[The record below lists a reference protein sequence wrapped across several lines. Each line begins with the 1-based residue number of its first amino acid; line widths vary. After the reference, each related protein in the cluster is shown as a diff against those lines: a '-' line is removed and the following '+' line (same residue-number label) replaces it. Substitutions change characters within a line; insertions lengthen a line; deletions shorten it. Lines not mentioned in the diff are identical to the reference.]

1 MRRRDSAT
9 RVPGAAQHGALSA
22 QWCAADRGPLGARSL
37 WRPRTSGAPL
47 PFIPRC
53 TASGTRVM
61 NRRAFISLLAG
72 AAAWPLAA
80 RAQQPA
86 MPVVGFLGS
95 TPAGPYAAIV
105 AAFRQGLKE
114 TGFVEGQNLA
124 IEYRWADN
132 QHDRL
137 PALAADLVSRKVAV
151 IVTSGSVPPA
161 LAAKAATSTIP
172 IVFHTGLDPV
182 AAGLVS
188 SMNRP
193 GGNITGVTFLTEA
206 STLKRLSLLRDLVPA
221 NVIGLLANRPEATD
235 SVTKE
240 LETVTRPLGL
250 ALHVVYAGSER
261 ELDDAFVTLAQRNI
275 GALLVNTGPF
285 FRTRTEQLVGL
296 AARYAIPAI
305 YPGRD
310 YALAGGLMS
319 YAPSITEAYRQ
330 QGVYAGK
337 ILKGEKPGE
346 LPVMQS
352 TKFEFVL
359 NLKAARAL
367 NLTPSPGLLAIADEV
382 IE

>member
-1 MRRRDSAT
+1 MS
-9 RVPGAAQHGALSA
+9 
-22 QWCAADRGPLGARSL
+22 
-37 WRPRTSGAPL
+37 
-47 PFIPRC
+47 
-53 TASGTRVM
+53 
-61 NRRAFISLLAG
+61 NRREFITLLGG
-72 AAAWPLAA
+72 ACAWPLTAQ
-80 RAQQPA
+80 AQQAA

-105 AAFRQGLKE
+105 AAVRQGLKE
-114 TGFVEGQNLA
+114 TGFVEGENVA

-132 QHDRL
+132 QLDRL
-137 PALAADLVSRKVAV
+137 PALAADLVGRKVAV
-151 IVTSGSVPPA
+151 IITSGSVPPA

-188 SMNRP
+188 SINRP

-206 STLKRLSLLRDLVPA
+206 STLKRLSLLRDLVPTA
-221 NVIGLLANRPEATD
+221 NVIGLLANRAEATD

-240 LETVTRPLGL
+240 VETVTRQLGL
-250 ALHVVYAGSER
+250 GLHVVHAGNER
-261 ELDDAFVTLAQRNI
+261 ELDDAFVTLAQRKVD
-275 GALLVNTGPF
+275 ALLVNTGPF

-310 YALAGGLMS
+310 YALAGGLMG
-319 YAPSITEAYRQ
+319 YAPCITEAYRQ
-330 QGVYAGK
+330 QGVYVGK
-337 ILKGEKPGE
+337 ILKGEKPGD
-346 LPVMQS
+346 LPVIQS
-352 TKFEFVL
+352 TTFEFVL

>member
-1 MRRRDSAT
+1 MSAKLKRRE
-9 RVPGAAQHGALSA
+9 
-22 QWCAADRGPLGARSL
+22 
-37 WRPRTSGAPL
+37 
-47 PFIPRC
+47 FI
-53 TASGTRVM
+53 T
-61 NRRAFISLLAG
+61 LLAST
-72 AAAWPLAA
+72 AAWPIAA

-86 MPVVGFLGS
+86 VPMIGFLGS

-105 AAFRQGLKE
+105 AAVRRGLKE
-114 TGFVEGQNLA
+114 TGFVEAQNLTV
-124 IEYRWADN
+124 EYRWADN
-132 QHDRL
+132 QLDRL
-137 PALAADLVSRKVAV
+137 PALAADLGSRNVAV

-206 STLKRLSLLRDLVPA
+206 STLKRLSLLRDLVPTA

-235 SVTKE
+235 SVAKE

-250 ALHVVYAGSER
+250 ALHVMYAGSER
-261 ELDDAFVTLAQRNI
+261 ELDDAFATLAQQKV

-319 YAPSITEAYRQ
+319 YAPSITDAYRQ

-337 ILKGEKPGE
+337 ILKGEKPGD

-352 TKFEFVL
+352 TTFEFVI

>member
-1 MRRRDSAT
+1 MRRRDFIT
-9 RVPGAAQHGALSA
+9 L
-22 QWCAADRGPLGARSL
+22 LG
-37 WRPRTSGAPL
+37 
-47 PFIPRC
+47 
-53 TASGTRVM
+53 
-61 NRRAFISLLAG
+61 G

-188 SMNRP
+188 SINRP

-305 YPGRD
+305 YPDRD

-319 YAPSITEAYRQ
+319 YAPSMTEAYRQ

-337 ILKGEKPGE
+337 ILKGEKPGD
-346 LPVMQS
+346 LPVLQS
-352 TKFEFVL
+352 TTFEFVINL
-359 NLKAARAL
+359 NAARAL

>member
-1 MRRRDSAT
+1 
-9 RVPGAAQHGALSA
+9 V
-22 QWCAADRGPLGARSL
+22 
-37 WRPRTSGAPL
+37 
-47 PFIPRC
+47 
-53 TASGTRVM
+53 
-61 NRRAFISLLAG
+61 NRRSFITLLGG
-72 AAAWPLAA
+72 AAAWPVAA
-80 RAQQPA
+80 RAQQQAIPI
-86 MPVVGFLGS
+86 VGFLGS

-105 AAFRQGLKE
+105 AAVRQGLKE

-132 QHDRL
+132 QLDRL

-188 SMNRP
+188 SINRP

-206 STLKRLSLLRDLVPA
+206 STLKRLSLLRDLVPTA
-221 NVIGLLANRPEATD
+221 NVIGLLANRAEATD

-240 LETVTRPLGL
+240 VDTVTRQLGL
-250 ALHVVYAGSER
+250 TLHVVHASNER
-261 ELDDAFVTLAQRNI
+261 ELNDAFATLAQRKVS
-275 GALLVNTGPF
+275 ALLVNTGPF

-296 AARYAIPAI
+296 AAGYAIPAI

-310 YALAGGLMS
+310 YALAGGLMG

-330 QGVYAGK
+330 QGVYA
-337 ILKGEKPGE
+337 
-346 LPVMQS
+346 MQS
-352 TKFEFVL
+352 TKVEL
-359 NLKAARAL
+359 IINLKTAKVL
-367 NLTPSPGLLAIADEV
+367 GLDVPPTLLARADEV

>member
-1 MRRRDSAT
+1 MRRRDFIT
-9 RVPGAAQHGALSA
+9 L
-22 QWCAADRGPLGARSL
+22 LG
-37 WRPRTSGAPL
+37 
-47 PFIPRC
+47 
-53 TASGTRVM
+53 
-61 NRRAFISLLAG
+61 G

-151 IVTSGSVPPA
+151 IVTSGSVPPT

-188 SMNRP
+188 SINRP

-337 ILKGEKPGE
+337 ILKGEKPGD
-346 LPVMQS
+346 LPVLQS
-352 TKFEFVL
+352 TTFEFVINL
-359 NLKAARAL
+359 NAARAL

>member
-1 MRRRDSAT
+1 MS
-9 RVPGAAQHGALSA
+9 
-22 QWCAADRGPLGARSL
+22 
-37 WRPRTSGAPL
+37 
-47 PFIPRC
+47 
-53 TASGTRVM
+53 
-61 NRRAFISLLAG
+61 NRREFITLLGG
-72 AAAWPLAA
+72 ACAWPLTAQ
-80 RAQQPA
+80 AQQAA

-105 AAFRQGLKE
+105 AAVRQGLKE
-114 TGFVEGQNLA
+114 TGFVEGENVA

-132 QHDRL
+132 QLDRL
-137 PALAADLVSRKVAV
+137 PALAADLVGRKVAV
-151 IVTSGSVPPA
+151 VITSGSVPPA

-188 SMNRP
+188 SINRP

-206 STLKRLSLLRDLVPA
+206 STLKRLSLLRDLVPTA
-221 NVIGLLANRPEATD
+221 NVIGLLANRAEATD

-240 LETVTRPLGL
+240 VETVTRQLGL
-250 ALHVVYAGSER
+250 ALHVVHAGNER
-261 ELDDAFVTLAQRNI
+261 ELDDAFVTLAQRKVD
-275 GALLVNTGPF
+275 ALLVNTGPF

-310 YALAGGLMS
+310 YVLAGGLMG

-330 QGVYAGK
+330 QGVYVGK
-337 ILKGEKPGE
+337 ILKGEKPGD
-346 LPVMQS
+346 LPVIQS
-352 TKFEFVL
+352 TTFEFVL

>member
-1 MRRRDSAT
+1 MRRRDFIT
-9 RVPGAAQHGALSA
+9 L
-22 QWCAADRGPLGARSL
+22 LG
-37 WRPRTSGAPL
+37 
-47 PFIPRC
+47 
-53 TASGTRVM
+53 
-61 NRRAFISLLAG
+61 G

-188 SMNRP
+188 SINRP

-337 ILKGEKPGE
+337 ILKGEKPGD
-346 LPVMQS
+346 LPVLQS
-352 TKFEFVL
+352 TTFEFVI

>member
-1 MRRRDSAT
+1 
-9 RVPGAAQHGALSA
+9 
-22 QWCAADRGPLGARSL
+22 
-37 WRPRTSGAPL
+37 
-47 PFIPRC
+47 
-53 TASGTRVM
+53 
-61 NRRAFISLLAG
+61 
-72 AAAWPLAA
+72 
-80 RAQQPA
+80 

-105 AAFRQGLKE
+105 AAVRQGLKE
-114 TGFVEGQNLA
+114 TGFVEGENVA

-132 QHDRL
+132 QLDRL

-151 IVTSGSVPPA
+151 IITSGSVPPA

-188 SMNRP
+188 SINRP

-206 STLKRLSLLRDLVPA
+206 STLKRLSLLRDLVTTA
-221 NVIGLLANRPEATD
+221 NVIGLLANRAEATD

-240 LETVTRPLGL
+240 VETVTRQLGL
-250 ALHVVYAGSER
+250 ALHVVHAGNER
-261 ELDDAFVTLAQRNI
+261 ELDAFVTLAQRKVD
-275 GALLVNTGPF
+275 ALLVNTGPF

-310 YALAGGLMS
+310 YALAGGLMG

-330 QGVYAGK
+330 QGVYVGK
-337 ILKGEKPGE
+337 ILKGEKPGD
-346 LPVMQS
+346 LPVIQS
-352 TKFEFVL
+352 TTFEFVL

>member
-1 MRRRDSAT
+1 MKRREFVT
-9 RVPGAAQHGALSA
+9 LIG
-22 QWCAADRGPLGARSL
+22 
-37 WRPRTSGAPL
+37 
-47 PFIPRC
+47 
-53 TASGTRVM
+53 
-61 NRRAFISLLAG
+61 G
-72 AAAWPLAA
+72 AAAAWSLAA
-80 RAQQPA
+80 RAQQAA

-188 SMNRP
+188 SINRP

-337 ILKGEKPGE
+337 ILKGEKPGD
-346 LPVMQS
+346 LPVLQS
-352 TKFEFVL
+352 TTFEFVINL
-359 NLKAARAL
+359 NAARAL

>member
-1 MRRRDSAT
+1 
-9 RVPGAAQHGALSA
+9 
-22 QWCAADRGPLGARSL
+22 
-37 WRPRTSGAPL
+37 
-47 PFIPRC
+47 
-53 TASGTRVM
+53 
-61 NRRAFISLLAG
+61 
-72 AAAWPLAA
+72 
-80 RAQQPA
+80 
-86 MPVVGFLGS
+86 
-95 TPAGPYAAIV
+95 
-105 AAFRQGLKE
+105 
-114 TGFVEGQNLA
+114 
-124 IEYRWADN
+124 
-132 QHDRL
+132 L
-137 PALAADLVSRKVAV
+137 PALAADLVRRKVAV

-182 AAGLVS
+182 TAGLVS
-188 SMNRP
+188 SINRP

-206 STLKRLSLLRDLVPA
+206 STLKRLSLLRDLVPTA

-337 ILKGEKPGE
+337 ILKGEKPGD
-346 LPVMQS
+346 LPVLQS
-352 TKFEFVL
+352 TTFEFVINL
-359 NLKAARAL
+359 NAARAL

>member
-1 MRRRDSAT
+1 MKRREFIT
-9 RVPGAAQHGALSA
+9 L
-22 QWCAADRGPLGARSL
+22 LG
-37 WRPRTSGAPL
+37 
-47 PFIPRC
+47 
-53 TASGTRVM
+53 
-61 NRRAFISLLAG
+61 G

-188 SMNRP
+188 SINRP

-337 ILKGEKPGE
+337 ILKGEKPGD
-346 LPVMQS
+346 LPVLQS
-352 TKFEFVL
+352 TTFEFVINL
-359 NLKAARAL
+359 NAARAL

>member
-1 MRRRDSAT
+1 
-9 RVPGAAQHGALSA
+9 
-22 QWCAADRGPLGARSL
+22 
-37 WRPRTSGAPL
+37 
-47 PFIPRC
+47 
-53 TASGTRVM
+53 M

-188 SMNRP
+188 SINRP

-337 ILKGEKPGE
+337 ILKGEKPGD
-346 LPVMQS
+346 LPVLQS
-352 TKFEFVL
+352 TTFEFVI

>member
-1 MRRRDSAT
+1 MRRRE
-9 RVPGAAQHGALSA
+9 
-22 QWCAADRGPLGARSL
+22 
-37 WRPRTSGAPL
+37 
-47 PFIPRC
+47 F
-53 TASGTRVM
+53 M
-61 NRRAFISLLAG
+61 SLLGG

-105 AAFRQGLKE
+105 AAVRQGLKE
-114 TGFVEGQNLA
+114 TGFVEGQNLTV
-124 IEYRWADN
+124 EYRWADN
-132 QHDRL
+132 QLDRL

-161 LAAKAATSTIP
+161 LAAKTATSTIP

-193 GGNITGVTFLTEA
+193 GGNITGVTFLTEV
-206 STLKRLSLLRDLVPA
+206 STLKRLSLLRDLVPTA
-221 NVIGLLANRPEATD
+221 NVIGLLANRAEATD

-250 ALHVVYAGSER
+250 ALYFVHAGNER
-261 ELDDAFVTLAQRNI
+261 ALDDAFVALAQRKV

-310 YALAGGLMS
+310 YALSGGLMS

-337 ILKGEKPGE
+337 ILKGERPGD

-352 TKFEFVL
+352 TTFEFVI

>member
-1 MRRRDSAT
+1 MKRRE
-9 RVPGAAQHGALSA
+9 
-22 QWCAADRGPLGARSL
+22 
-37 WRPRTSGAPL
+37 
-47 PFIPRC
+47 F
-53 TASGTRVM
+53 M
-61 NRRAFISLLAG
+61 SLLGG

-105 AAFRQGLKE
+105 AAFRQSLKE

-188 SMNRP
+188 SINRP

-337 ILKGEKPGE
+337 ILKGEKPGD
-346 LPVMQS
+346 LPVLQS
-352 TKFEFVL
+352 TTFEFVI

>member
-1 MRRRDSAT
+1 MKRRE
-9 RVPGAAQHGALSA
+9 
-22 QWCAADRGPLGARSL
+22 
-37 WRPRTSGAPL
+37 
-47 PFIPRC
+47 F
-53 TASGTRVM
+53 M
-61 NRRAFISLLAG
+61 SLLGG

-188 SMNRP
+188 SINRP

-240 LETVTRPLGL
+240 LETVMRPLGL
-250 ALHVVYAGSER
+250 ALHVVYAGSEH

-337 ILKGEKPGE
+337 ILKGEKPGD
-346 LPVMQS
+346 LPVLQS
-352 TKFEFVL
+352 TTFEFVINL
-359 NLKAARAL
+359 NAARAL
-367 NLTPSPGLLAIADEV
+367 NLTSSPGLLAIADEV

>member
-1 MRRRDSAT
+1 MRRRDFIT
-9 RVPGAAQHGALSA
+9 L
-22 QWCAADRGPLGARSL
+22 LG
-37 WRPRTSGAPL
+37 
-47 PFIPRC
+47 
-53 TASGTRVM
+53 
-61 NRRAFISLLAG
+61 G

-188 SMNRP
+188 SINRP

-206 STLKRLSLLRDLVPA
+206 STLKRLSLLRDLVPT

-337 ILKGEKPGE
+337 ILKGEKPGD
-346 LPVMQS
+346 LPVLQS
-352 TKFEFVL
+352 TTFEFVINL
-359 NLKAARAL
+359 NAARAL

>member
-1 MRRRDSAT
+1 MRRRDFIT
-9 RVPGAAQHGALSA
+9 R
-22 QWCAADRGPLGARSL
+22 LG
-37 WRPRTSGAPL
+37 
-47 PFIPRC
+47 
-53 TASGTRVM
+53 
-61 NRRAFISLLAG
+61 G
-72 AAAWPLAA
+72 AAAWPSAA

-188 SMNRP
+188 SINRP

-206 STLKRLSLLRDLVPA
+206 STLKRLSLLRDLVPT

-330 QGVYAGK
+330 QGVYAGR
-337 ILKGEKPGE
+337 ILKGEKAGD
-346 LPVMQS
+346 LPVIQS
-352 TKFEFVL
+352 TTFEFVI

-367 NLTPSPGLLAIADEV
+367 KLTPSPGLLAIADEV

>member
-1 MRRRDSAT
+1 MRRRDFIT
-9 RVPGAAQHGALSA
+9 L
-22 QWCAADRGPLGARSL
+22 LG
-37 WRPRTSGAPL
+37 
-47 PFIPRC
+47 
-53 TASGTRVM
+53 
-61 NRRAFISLLAG
+61 G

-188 SMNRP
+188 SINRP

-330 QGVYAGK
+330 QGVYAGR
-337 ILKGEKPGE
+337 ILKGEKAGD
-346 LPVMQS
+346 LPVIQS
-352 TKFEFVL
+352 TTFEFVI

-367 NLTPSPGLLAIADEV
+367 KLTPSPGLLAIADEV

>member
-1 MRRRDSAT
+1 MKRRE
-9 RVPGAAQHGALSA
+9 
-22 QWCAADRGPLGARSL
+22 
-37 WRPRTSGAPL
+37 
-47 PFIPRC
+47 F
-53 TASGTRVM
+53 M
-61 NRRAFISLLAG
+61 SLLGG

-172 IVFHTGLDPV
+172 IVFHTGLDPL

-188 SMNRP
+188 SINRP

-337 ILKGEKPGE
+337 ILKGEKPGD
-346 LPVMQS
+346 LPVLQS
-352 TKFEFVL
+352 TTFEFVI

>member
-1 MRRRDSAT
+1 MQLDQLKRREFIT
-9 RVPGAAQHGALSA
+9 L
-22 QWCAADRGPLGARSL
+22 LG
-37 WRPRTSGAPL
+37 G
-47 PFIPRC
+47 
-53 TASGTRVM
+53 
-61 NRRAFISLLAG
+61 G
-72 AAAWPLAA
+72 AAAWPLAV

-86 MPVVGFLGS
+86 IPVVGFLGS

-105 AAFRQGLKE
+105 AAVRQGLKE
-114 TGFVEGQNLA
+114 TGFVEGENVA

-132 QHDRL
+132 QLDRL

-151 IVTSGSVPPA
+151 IITSGSVPPA

-188 SMNRP
+188 SINRP
-193 GGNITGVTFLTEA
+193 CGNITGVTFLTEA
-206 STLKRLSLLRDLVPA
+206 STLKRLSLLRDLVTTA
-221 NVIGLLANRPEATD
+221 NVIGLLANRAEATD

-240 LETVTRPLGL
+240 VETVTRQLGL
-250 ALHVVYAGSER
+250 ALHVVHAGNER
-261 ELDDAFVTLAQRNI
+261 ELDAFVTLAQRKVD
-275 GALLVNTGPF
+275 ALLVNTGPF

-296 AARYAIPAI
+296 AARYAIAAI

-310 YALAGGLMS
+310 YALAGGLMG

-330 QGVYAGK
+330 QGVYVGK
-337 ILKGEKPGE
+337 ILKGEKPGD
-346 LPVMQS
+346 LPVIQS
-352 TKFEFVL
+352 TTFEFVL

>member
-1 MRRRDSAT
+1 MRRRDFIT
-9 RVPGAAQHGALSA
+9 L
-22 QWCAADRGPLGARSL
+22 LG
-37 WRPRTSGAPL
+37 
-47 PFIPRC
+47 
-53 TASGTRVM
+53 
-61 NRRAFISLLAG
+61 G
-72 AAAWPLAA
+72 AAAWPSAA

-188 SMNRP
+188 SINRP

-206 STLKRLSLLRDLVPA
+206 STLKRLSLLRDLVPT

-337 ILKGEKPGE
+337 ILKGEKPGD
-346 LPVMQS
+346 LPVLQS
-352 TKFEFVL
+352 TTFEFVINL
-359 NLKAARAL
+359 NAARAL

>member
-1 MRRRDSAT
+1 MKRRE
-9 RVPGAAQHGALSA
+9 
-22 QWCAADRGPLGARSL
+22 
-37 WRPRTSGAPL
+37 
-47 PFIPRC
+47 F
-53 TASGTRVM
+53 M
-61 NRRAFISLLAG
+61 SLLGG

-188 SMNRP
+188 SINRP

-337 ILKGEKPGE
+337 ILKGEKPGD
-346 LPVMQS
+346 LPVLQS
-352 TKFEFVL
+352 TTFEFVI

-367 NLTPSPGLLAIADEV
+367 NPTPSPGLLAIADAV

>member
-1 MRRRDSAT
+1 MRRREFIT
-9 RVPGAAQHGALSA
+9 LIGGA
-22 QWCAADRGPLGARSL
+22 
-37 WRPRTSGAPL
+37 
-47 PFIPRC
+47 
-53 TASGTRVM
+53 
-61 NRRAFISLLAG
+61 
-72 AAAWPLAA
+72 AAAWPLVA
-80 RAQQPA
+80 RAQQQA
-86 MPVVGFLGS
+86 TPVIGFLGS
-95 TPAGPYAAIV
+95 TPAGPYVAIV
-105 AAFRQGLKE
+105 AAVRQGLKE

-132 QHDRL
+132 QLDRL
-137 PALAADLVSRKVAV
+137 PALAADLVSHNVAV
-151 IVTSGSVPPA
+151 IVTSGSIPPA
-161 LAAKAATSTIP
+161 MAAKAATSTIP

-188 SMNRP
+188 SINRP

-206 STLKRLSLLRDLVPA
+206 STLKRLSLLRDLVPTA
-221 NVIGLLANRPEATD
+221 NIIGLLANRAEATD

-240 LETVTRPLGL
+240 LETVAHQLGL
-250 ALHVVYAGSER
+250 TLHVVHASNER
-261 ELDDAFVTLAQRNI
+261 ELDDAFATLAQRKV

-310 YALAGGLMS
+310 YALAGGLMG

-330 QGVYAGK
+330 QGVYAGR
-337 ILKGEKPGE
+337 ILKGEKAGD
-346 LPVMQS
+346 LPVIQS
-352 TKFEFVL
+352 TTFEFVI

>member
-1 MRRRDSAT
+1 VKRREFIT
-9 RVPGAAQHGALSA
+9 LLGGA
-22 QWCAADRGPLGARSL
+22 
-37 WRPRTSGAPL
+37 
-47 PFIPRC
+47 
-53 TASGTRVM
+53 
-61 NRRAFISLLAG
+61 

-86 MPVVGFLGS
+86 MQVVGFLGS
-95 TPAGPYAAIV
+95 TPAGGPYTAIV
-105 AAFRQGLKE
+105 AAVRQGLKE
-114 TGFVEGQNLA
+114 TGFVEGENVA

-132 QHDRL
+132 QLDRL
-137 PALAADLVSRKVAV
+137 PALAAELVNRKVAV
-151 IVTSGSVPPA
+151 IITSGSVPPA

-182 AAGLVS
+182 AVGLVS
-188 SMNRP
+188 SINRP

-206 STLKRLSLLRDLVPA
+206 STLKRLSLLRDLAPTA
-221 NVIGLLANRPEATD
+221 NVIGLLTRRAEATD

-240 LETVTRPLGL
+240 LETVTRQLGL
-250 ALHVVYAGSER
+250 ALHVAHADNER
-261 ELDDAFVTLAQRNI
+261 ELDEAFATLGERKV

-296 AARYAIPAI
+296 AARYSIPAI

-310 YALAGGLMS
+310 YALAGGLMA
-319 YAPSITEAYRQ
+319 YGPSLTEAYRQ
-330 QGVYAGK
+330 EGVYAGK
-337 ILKGEKPGE
+337 ILKGEKPGD
-346 LPVMQS
+346 LPVIQS
-352 TKFEFVL
+352 TTFEFVI

>member
-1 MRRRDSAT
+1 MRRRDFIT
-9 RVPGAAQHGALSA
+9 L
-22 QWCAADRGPLGARSL
+22 LG
-37 WRPRTSGAPL
+37 
-47 PFIPRC
+47 
-53 TASGTRVM
+53 
-61 NRRAFISLLAG
+61 G

-80 RAQQPA
+80 RAQKPA

-188 SMNRP
+188 SINRP

-337 ILKGEKPGE
+337 ILKGEKPGD
-346 LPVMQS
+346 LPVLQS
-352 TKFEFVL
+352 TTFEFVINL
-359 NLKAARAL
+359 NAARAL

>member
-1 MRRRDSAT
+1 MRRRDFIT
-9 RVPGAAQHGALSA
+9 L
-22 QWCAADRGPLGARSL
+22 LG
-37 WRPRTSGAPL
+37 
-47 PFIPRC
+47 
-53 TASGTRVM
+53 
-61 NRRAFISLLAG
+61 G
-72 AAAWPLAA
+72 AAAWPSAA

-188 SMNRP
+188 SINRP

-337 ILKGEKPGE
+337 ILKGEKPGD
-346 LPVMQS
+346 LPVLQS
-352 TKFEFVL
+352 TTFEFVINL
-359 NLKAARAL
+359 NAARAL

>member
-1 MRRRDSAT
+1 MRRRDFIT
-9 RVPGAAQHGALSA
+9 L
-22 QWCAADRGPLGARSL
+22 LG
-37 WRPRTSGAPL
+37 
-47 PFIPRC
+47 
-53 TASGTRVM
+53 
-61 NRRAFISLLAG
+61 G

-188 SMNRP
+188 SINRP

-206 STLKRLSLLRDLVPA
+206 STLKRLSVLRDLVPT

-337 ILKGEKPGE
+337 ILKGEKPGD
-346 LPVMQS
+346 LPVLQS
-352 TKFEFVL
+352 TTFEFVINL
-359 NLKAARAL
+359 NAARAL